1 MGLFPVRWHS
11 EHSVA
16 GAAQQVARSQRRL
29 GVALTSVVARA
40 RRAAVAATNDAR
52 VVGLLLVLAAAA
64 LAVEMAVNFRAI

>member
-1 MGLFPVRWHS
+1 MGLFPVRLHS

-16 GAAQQVARSQRRL
+16 GAAQEVVRSPRRL
-29 GVALTSVVARA
+29 GAALTRALARA
-40 RRAAVAATNDAR
+40 RTTAATATNDAR